1 MEEYHVSNLK
11 QALAD
16 ITGDNIPAF
25 FYILDRDKEF
35 TDLFNNII
43 NQTFP
48 DSTINIH
55 HQSNSSMRRLWKENT
70 MVIVKYISSSALSAA
85 IEKGA
90 RVLLVIVSTN
100 EEIILKELTGQIT
113 HEKRIEIKN

>member
-1 MEEYHVSNLK
+1 
-11 QALAD
+11 
-16 ITGDNIPAF
+16 
-25 FYILDRDKEF
+25 
-35 TDLFNNII
+35 
-43 NQTFP
+43 
-48 DSTINIH
+48 
-55 HQSNSSMRRLWKENT
+55 

>member
-48 DSTINIH
+48 DSIVSIH

-70 MVIVKYISSSALSAA
+70 MGIVKYISSSALSAA

-100 EEIILKELTGQIT
+100 EEIILKELTGQIAN
-113 HEKRIEIKN
+113 EKRIEIKN